1 MAYGANYK
9 EHKPYLHTASKR
21 VIAPSPLSSQFPH
34 FPAFH
39 SSPLSL
45 SPPASHMNYNMIILK
60 PISPAG
66 AQHLVEVPSGLGP
79 LDFLFHAF
87 RPL

>member
-45 SPPASHMNYNMIILK
+45 SPPASHMNYNMK

-66 AQHLVEVPSGLGP
+66 AQHLVGVPSGLGP
-79 LDFLFHAF
+79 LDFVFHAL